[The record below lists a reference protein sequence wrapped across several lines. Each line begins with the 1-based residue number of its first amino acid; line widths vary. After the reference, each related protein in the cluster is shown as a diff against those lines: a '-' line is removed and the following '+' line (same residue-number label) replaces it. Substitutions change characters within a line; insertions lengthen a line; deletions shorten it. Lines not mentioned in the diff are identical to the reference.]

1 MGSGC
6 RLSLLDVA
14 IDVGGDRS
22 TVRTALREL
31 GTFAAAAR
39 LDGPAE
45 AVGSDTA
52 GPEMV
57 GSDAVGLEV
66 PAGTT
71 AGQLLAELTRIAVE
85 HSPRLCIHA
94 GVVSAAGASIV
105 VPGASGLG
113 KSTLTAALVQA
124 GFGYLSDEVLAVP
137 RTGGLP
143 ARFARPLALAADSW
157 TALGL
162 DPAGRPAAGDE
173 RLVAPEQLGSLGAP
187 APVRHILLTQR
198 RPGPPELAA
207 VSRGAAVPALLNRS
221 FNHFR
226 DPAGSFHAVVD
237 LVRQAQVWTAGYQ
250 EAPELAGLLARRW
263 LDGA

>member
-14 IDVGGDRS
+14 IEVRGDRS
-22 TVRTALREL
+22 AVRAALLEL
-31 GTFAAAAR
+31 GSFAAAAADAADEDR
-39 LDGPAE
+39 ADGDGADGR
-45 AVGSDTA
+45 AVIGYD
-52 GPEMV
+52 
-57 GSDAVGLEV
+57 L
-66 PAGTT
+66 PAGST
-71 AGQLLAELTRIAVE
+71 AGQVLAELTRIAVD

-94 GVVSAAGASIV
+94 GLVSAAGGSIA
-105 VPGASGLG
+105 VPGTSGLG

-143 ARFARPLALAADSW
+143 APFARPLALTAGSW

-162 DPAGRPAAGDE
+162 DPASRPAAGDE
-173 RLVAPEQLGSLGAP
+173 RLVAPEQLGDLGAP
-187 APVRHILLTQR
+187 APVRHVLLVER
-198 RPGPPELAA
+198 RPGPPALAE

-226 DPAGSFHAVVD
+226 DPAGSFQAVVD
-237 LVRQAQVWTAGYQ
+237 LLRRAQVWTAGYQ
-250 EAPELAGLLARRW
+250 EAPELAELLAGRW
-263 LDGA
+263 LADS

>member
-1 MGSGC
+1 MGC

-14 IDVGGDRS
+14 IEVGGDPS
-22 TVRTALREL
+22 TGQAVLDEL
-31 GTFAAAAR
+31 GSFVAMAR
-39 LDGPAE
+39 LAGATADAE
-45 AVGSDTA
+45 VGTI
-52 GPEMV
+52 E
-57 GSDAVGLEV
+57 LEV
-66 PAGTT
+66 SAGTA
-71 AGQLLAELTRIAVE
+71 AGQLLAELTRIAVD

-143 ARFARPLALAADSW
+143 APFARPLALTADSW

-162 DPAGRPAAGDE
+162 DPTERPAAGDE
-173 RLVAPEQLGSLGAP
+173 RLIAPERLGSLGVP
-187 APVRHILLTQR
+187 APVRQVLLAER
-198 RPGPPELAA
+198 RPGPAELTM
-207 VSRGAAVPALLNRS
+207 VSRGAAVSALLSRS

-226 DPAGSFHAVVD
+226 DPAGSFRAVVD
-237 LVRQAQVWTAGYQ
+237 LLQQAQVWTAGYQ
-250 EAPELAGLLARRW
+250 EAPELAALLAGRW
-263 LDGA
+263 LNDGR